1 MTEIEKDAFII
12 MIMNKN
18 RELGHK
24 IIDLE
29 RDISTLKLKSNSS
42 TQEMFMM
49 NRKNKSLN
57 DEVDDLE
64 HDAYMNS
71 WSVVWLSF

>member
-71 WSVVWLSF
+71 